1 MFAIYCLNTFE
12 RFLYS
17 IFIDECT
24 VALDKNSRTQWYR
37 KVPGETRLGFKGK
50 FKHAASV
57 HIIGGISRRG
67 PTKLMI
73 FTGNLNANGVML
85 LFDEFLV
92 PFINRYYPH
101 YHQIHMDNA
110 PTHTAHATSLY
121 IILNNLNHFQSP
133 PCSPDLNPIELVW
146 NDLKYFI
153 RTLYKPNNMESLIE
167 GIIYFWNNVVT
178 VEYCNS
184 KIDHL
189 DRVLNE
195 IIKLN
200 GLATGL

>member
-1 MFAIYCLNTFE
+1 M
-12 RFLYS
+12 
-17 IFIDECT
+17 
-24 VALDKNSRTQWYR
+24 
-37 KVPGETRLGFKGK
+37 PGETRLRFKGK
-50 FKHAASV
+50 FKHAPTV